1 VDAPAQSTPPPEPEP
16 TAEPPPAPEPTPAPE
31 PAPELAEPPAVP
43 SRPPRVLEL
52 APPALGVSP
61 GLAAALGW
69 LVPGLGQI
77 AVGRVGAG
85 LVLLVT
91 IGGLFAGGLALTDF
105 TAVKPR
111 ENPLEFAAQALIGGP
126 TALALGLTEGATL
139 DRMPPWL
146 DVGRLFVVISGLLN
160 LIALCDALGEAA
172 RVNAK
177 AREEHARR
185 RAEFFPEAPP
195 LPPSPLPAPPEIAA
209 PVPEVPSLGGPLD
222 VP

>member
-1 VDAPAQSTPPPEPEP
+1 VQPESPAARSELPAAPSSA
-16 TAEPPPAPEPTPAPE
+16 
-31 PAPELAEPPAVP
+31 
-43 SRPPRVLEL
+43 PRVFEL

-69 LVPGLGQI
+69 LVPGLGHI

-85 LVLLVT
+85 LVLLAT
-91 IGGLFAGGLALTDF
+91 ITGLFTAGLALTDF

-111 ENPLEFAAQALIGGP
+111 EHQLEFAAQALIGGP
-126 TALALGLTEGATL
+126 TALAMGLTDGVVL

-160 LIALCDALGEAA
+160 LMALCDALGEAA

-177 AREEHARR
+177 AREEHARL
-185 RAEFFPEAPP
+185 RAELFPP
-195 LPPSPLPAPPEIAA
+195 LPPPPPMPNPPTPPAPPPPPPEPGPA
-209 PVPEVPSLGGPLD
+209 VPQLPELGGPVD
-222 VP
+222 VT